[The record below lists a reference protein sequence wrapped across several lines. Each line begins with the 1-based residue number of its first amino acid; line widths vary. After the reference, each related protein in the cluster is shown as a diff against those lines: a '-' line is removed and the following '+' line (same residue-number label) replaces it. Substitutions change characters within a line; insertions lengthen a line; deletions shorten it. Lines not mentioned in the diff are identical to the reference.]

1 MQQKQVTFHLR
12 MLEPKRNR
20 ISYRA
25 TKQVWII
32 FTELRVM
39 ESKALLFASLTGM
52 ITPKDGTESQVSCSY
67 FLN

>member
-1 MQQKQVTFHLR
+1 MQQKEVTFHLR
-12 MLEPKRNR
+12 TLEAKRNR
-20 ISYRA
+20 IYYKT

-39 ESKALLFASLTGM
+39 ESKTLLFASLTGV

>member
-1 MQQKQVTFHLR
+1 MQQKEVTFHLR
-12 MLEPKRNR
+12 TLEAKRNR
-20 ISYRA
+20 IYYKT